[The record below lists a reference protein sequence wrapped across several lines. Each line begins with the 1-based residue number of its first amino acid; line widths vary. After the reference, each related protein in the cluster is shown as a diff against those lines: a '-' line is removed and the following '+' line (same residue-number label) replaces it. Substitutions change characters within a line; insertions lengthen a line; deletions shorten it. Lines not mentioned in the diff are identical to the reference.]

1 VIAECRGAA
10 TSARSG
16 NPRRVAIE
24 RGLVTVLLA
33 ALLAIVALFAAAGAV
48 AQNAPRL
55 ATALIVDGNVESRL
69 ALTLADL
76 RRLPVQQVEDV
87 RQVRIAGAPAA
98 DGGATRRYAGVL
110 LRDVIA
116 AAKPVERERHD
127 LRRSI
132 VVATATDGYQTVFS
146 WAELFISPIGEGA
159 MVVFER
165 DGEPLAANEGPFAI
179 VSLKDTQP
187 GPRHVKWLER
197 LELRRVA
204 N

>member
-1 VIAECRGAA
+1 MMPNRILFSV
-10 TSARSG
+10 
-16 NPRRVAIE
+16 V
-24 RGLVTVLLA
+24 
-33 ALLAIVALFAAAGAV
+33 LAIVALGPQTSVV
-48 AQNAPRL
+48 AQTTPRH
-55 ATALIVDGNVESRL
+55 ATELVVEGNVENRL
-69 ALTLADL
+69 SLTVADL
-76 RRLPVQQVEDV
+76 RRLPVQQVQDV

-146 WAELFISPIGEGA
+146 WAELFLSPIGDGA

-165 DGEPLAANEGPFAI
+165 DGAPLAASEGPFAI

-197 LELRRVA
+197 LELRRIS

>member
-1 VIAECRGAA
+1 MSNAG
-10 TSARSG
+10 
-16 NPRRVAIE
+16 RRVRAEIVIK
-24 RGLVTVLLA
+24 RVIFNVLF
-33 ALLAIVALFAAAGAV
+33 IVVALV
-48 AQNAPRL
+48 AQTGVLGQNAPRQ
-55 ATALIVDGNVESRL
+55 ATSLVVDGNVENRL
-69 ALTLADL
+69 SLTVADL

-87 RQVRIAGAPAA
+87 RQVRVAGAPSAES
-98 DGGATRRYAGVL
+98 GATRRYAGVL

-132 VVATATDGYQTVFS
+132 VVATATDGYQAVFS
-146 WAELFISPIGEGA
+146 WAELFLSPIGDGA

-165 DGEPLAANEGPFAI
+165 DGAPLTASEGPFAI

-197 LELRRVA
+197 LDLRRVE

>member
-1 VIAECRGAA
+1 MTNMGSLVMRQVFNALVA
-10 TSARSG
+10 T
-16 NPRRVAIE
+16 
-24 RGLVTVLLA
+24 
-33 ALLAIVALFAAAGAV
+33 VALVAQTSVV
-48 AQNAPRL
+48 AQNAPRQ
-55 ATALIVDGNVESRL
+55 ATALVVDGNVENRL
-69 ALTLADL
+69 SLTVADL
-76 RRLPVQQVEDV
+76 RRLPVQQIDDV
-87 RQVRIAGAPAA
+87 RQVRV
-98 DGGATRRYAGVL
+98 GGAAAPDTGVTRRYAGVL

-116 AAKPVERERHD
+116 AAKPVEKERHD

-132 VVATATDGYQTVFS
+132 VVATATDGYVAVFS
-146 WAELFISPIGEGA
+146 WAELFLSPIGDGA

-165 DGEPLAANEGPFAI
+165 DGAPLAANEGPFAI

>member
-1 VIAECRGAA
+1 MRQVFNALVA
-10 TSARSG
+10 T
-16 NPRRVAIE
+16 
-24 RGLVTVLLA
+24 
-33 ALLAIVALFAAAGAV
+33 VALVAQTSVV
-48 AQNAPRL
+48 AQNAPRQ
-55 ATALIVDGNVESRL
+55 ATALVVDGNVENRL
-69 ALTLADL
+69 SLSVADL

-87 RQVRIAGAPAA
+87 RQVRVAGAAA
-98 DGGATRRYAGVL
+98 TDGGVARRYAGVL

-116 AAKPVERERHD
+116 TAKPLEKERHD

-132 VVATATDGYQTVFS
+132 VVATATDGYQVVFS
-146 WAELFISPIGEGA
+146 WAELFLSPIGDGA

-165 DGEPLAANEGPFAI
+165 DGAPLAANEGPFAI

>member
-1 VIAECRGAA
+1 MTRRGVF
-10 TSARSG
+10 R
-16 NPRRVAIE
+16 
-24 RGLVTVLLA
+24 VLLA
-33 ALLAIVALFAAAGAV
+33 IGALAAQAAVV
-48 AQNAPRL
+48 AQGTPRQ
-55 ATALIVDGNVESRL
+55 ATALVVDGNVEKRL
-69 ALTLADL
+69 SLTLVDL

-98 DGGATRRYAGVL
+98 DGGATRRYSGVL

-132 VVATATDGYQTVFS
+132 VVATATDGYRTVFS
-146 WAELFISPIGEGA
+146 WGELFLSPIGDGA

-165 DGEPLAANEGPFAI
+165 DGAPLAANEGPFAI

-204 N
+204 D

>member
-1 VIAECRGAA
+1 M
-10 TSARSG
+10 S
-16 NPRRVAIE
+16 RVLF
-24 RGLVTVLLA
+24 GVLLA
-33 ALLAIVALFAAAGAV
+33 VAALAAPTTVAAQSAAR
-48 AQNAPRL
+48 Q
-55 ATALIVDGNVESRL
+55 ATALIVDGNVENRL
-69 ALTLADL
+69 SLSVADL

-87 RQVRIAGAPAA
+87 RQYRMAGMQSSDTA
-98 DGGATRRYAGVL
+98 ATRRYSGVL

-116 AAKPVERERHD
+116 AAKPVEKERFD

-132 VVATATDGYQTVFS
+132 VVATATDGYVTVFS
-146 WAELFISPIGEGA
+146 WAELFLSPIGDGA

-165 DGEPLAANEGPFAI
+165 DGAPLGANEGPFAI
-179 VSLKDTQP
+179 VSLKDTQG